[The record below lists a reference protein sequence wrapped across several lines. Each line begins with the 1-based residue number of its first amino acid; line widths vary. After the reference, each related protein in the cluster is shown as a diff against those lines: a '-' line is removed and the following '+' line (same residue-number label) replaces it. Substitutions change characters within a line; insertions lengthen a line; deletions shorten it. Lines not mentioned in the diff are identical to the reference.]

1 MSLRPAWAKRAC
13 FKTKKRKGKK
23 KKEQGGDIYFIQ
35 NTEELEKD
43 IRELLVNT
51 FKAVQKQEK
60 ACSLKTM
67 STSDPAEVLIKNS
80 QVTFKE

>member
-1 MSLRPAWAKRAC
+1 MIVIVI
-13 FKTKKRKGKK
+13 KKFNIINSFLL
-23 KKEQGGDIYFIQ
+23 QD
-35 NTEELEKD
+35 TEDLEKD
-43 IRELLVNT
+43 TREELPVNT
-51 FKAVQKQEK
+51 SKARPKQEK